1 MATRGYANVQIIG
14 GELFGVGG
22 RGKLF
27 DLGRASLGESAP
39 TMPTPD
45 PSGAGNAPL
54 VIGTTAAAAPDTAT
68 TETASGS
75 TMNPRT
81 LLIVAGLL
89 AAIGLFIY
97 LRRRK

>member
-1 MATRGYANVQIIG
+1 MATRGYANVQVIG

-45 PSGAGNAPL
+45 ANAAGTAPL
-54 VIGTTAAAAPDTAT
+54 IIGSTAAPDATT